1 MRLIKIILL
10 FLTAF
15 VISLHGITAQAAI
28 HIIAAENVYGDI
40 AQQIGGRYVSIS
52 SVLNS
57 PSQDPHLFSMKP
69 SIAKQ
74 AAEADIIIYNGADY
88 DPWVKSLLAIQGQK
102 RRSVINVAQLMG
114 IRSGSN
120 PHLWYLPETM
130 PRFAEQLTSQL
141 QQLNP
146 AHQDY
151 FGSRLKQFKQNYQI
165 ILDKIATLKNRF
177 QHTPVIATESI
188 FNYMADSIGLVMHGK
203 AFQISIM
210 NDVPPSISQIKQ
222 FESDLRQHT
231 VRVLIYNKQVMNPM
245 TNRMIAIA
253 SEEKIPVVGVSEMI
267 PPDTT
272 FVEWMI
278 NQLNE
283 LEKALANKHEPHS

>member
-141 QQLNP
+141 QQLDP

-151 FGSRLKQFKQNYQI
+151 FGSRLKQFKLNYQI